1 MRVLWRHMT
10 AVSHRAHSNWIV
22 HSLPERSPI
31 SRWQYLVAV
40 VIHRRM
46 VHLWLTV
53 HRRGPTEMIA
63 LGRELLL
70 RLVVSREA
78 HLIVT
83 VSSLIL
89 WWTFELVSSFSL
101 GC

>member
-1 MRVLWRHMT
+1 
-10 AVSHRAHSNWIV
+10 
-22 HSLPERSPI
+22 
-31 SRWQYLVAV
+31 
-40 VIHRRM
+40 
-46 VHLWLTV
+46 
-53 HRRGPTEMIA
+53 MIA

-89 WWTFELVSSFSL
+89 WWAFELVSSFSL